1 MIFERE
7 IKSYMQPQTEAVIES
22 VFELPT
28 ELQIMEEYYQNEI
41 DFLNMVI
48 EYKDALGSVNESYI
62 ESIHEGY
69 MENLKKKAK
78 EMIRRFIEFCNKII
92 TIIKEK
98 IEAGKKVL
106 LKKLQEC
113 RAEMH
118 ELKNVFS
125 KNTIVIRNIKS
136 EYTTDTFN
144 NFDTNIKILAESLL
158 EILKALNDQTNLD
171 INEIKNKLNNL
182 DIKNFN
188 VQDYIFTEKI
198 ERKASNS
205 FINGYISGVEEH
217 IQDITKITERKLK
230 NLNHLKSNAS
240 KLENIINN
248 NKNENLNEYLGCVN
262 LIISKTQTL
271 YNSTVTHSGQFISAL
286 NKIISDMQSQIK

>member
-92 TIIKEK
+92 IIIKEK

-106 LKKLQEC
+106 LKKIQKC
-113 RAEMH
+113 KSEMVR
-118 ELKNVFS
+118 LKDSSS
-125 KNTIVIRNIKS
+125 KTTIIIKNIKN
-136 EYTTDTFN
+136 EYLNDTFK
-144 NFDTNIKILAESLL
+144 NFNDNYGILSESLYK
-158 EILKALNDQTNLD
+158 IIRSLD
-171 INEIKNKLNNL
+171 TSDLDTNEIKNKINNLNIKNL
-182 DIKNFN
+182 DIE
-188 VQDYIFTEKI
+188 DYIFTEKTN
-198 ERKASNS
+198 KS
-205 FINGYISGVEEH
+205 FINGYLE
-217 IQDITKITERKLK
+217 DIDQSIKLIT
-230 NLNHLKSNAS
+230 NITDQHLKTLNNIKSEAA
-240 KLENIINN
+240 KLQNFINKSN
-248 NKNENLNEYLGCVN
+248 NKDLTNYLTCTN
-262 LIISKTQTL
+262 LIISKIQSL
-271 YNSTVTHSGQFISAL
+271 YNSTVRNSTQYISTI
-286 NKIISDMQSQIK
+286 NKILSDIESQIK